1 MEVVYLY
8 NGANGIATFDP
19 ALRPELLAALKE
31 DVPVLKD
38 AKLVGDVDVDAFVDP
53 APLKRAVPDADYP
66 AAAPARPELWLKNE
80 PATRTFDTPA
90 ALLKALKGAD
100 VRAAYVPD
108 AVTGTLWFAD
118 KAVWVAEGSELR
130 AFVTPHG
137 RHVVRRPAQGI
148 RSADR
153 ELRRSRRHRVM
164 TPGRRLL
171 RVASLGAA
179 LVAWQLLTSL
189 DVELW
194 LRFGQFPTVGEVA
207 AKLAE
212 RASTGPYWQDLVSSL
227 SRIVSGFALAAVLGV
242 AVGTAIAR
250 SRVAADVLGPVLEV
264 LRPIPAIALV
274 PVAIL
279 LFPSNEQGIVFI
291 TCTAAFFPVLVSTR
305 HAVAA
310 LSPVWEEAVLTMG
323 GGRGRILLSVIVPGA
338 LPGIFGGLSVGIG
351 VGWICVISAEMIS
364 GEYGVGYRTW
374 QDYTV
379 VDYPGVFVGMATIGA
394 LGWLTS
400 TAVERLGRRLT
411 HWLPTRSTGAAPGPS
426 PRPRP
431 ARPEP
436 TAP

>member
-1 MEVVYLY
+1 
-8 NGANGIATFDP
+8 
-19 ALRPELLAALKE
+19 
-31 DVPVLKD
+31 
-38 AKLVGDVDVDAFVDP
+38 
-53 APLKRAVPDADYP
+53 
-66 AAAPARPELWLKNE
+66 
-80 PATRTFDTPA
+80 
-90 ALLKALKGAD
+90 
-100 VRAAYVPD
+100 
-108 AVTGTLWFAD
+108 
-118 KAVWVAEGSELR
+118 
-130 AFVTPHG
+130 
-137 RHVVRRPAQGI
+137 
-148 RSADR
+148 
-153 ELRRSRRHRVM
+153 M

-171 RVASLGAA
+171 RLASLGAA
-179 LVAWQLLTSL
+179 LLAWQLLTSL

-194 LRFGQFPTVGEVA
+194 LRFGQFPTVTEVA
-207 AKLAE
+207 SKLAE
-212 RASTGPYWQDLVSSL
+212 RASTAPYWEDLSSSL
-227 SRIVSGFALAAVLGV
+227 RRIVSGFALAAALGV

-291 TCTAAFFPVLVSTR
+291 TCAAAFFPVLVSTR

-310 LSPVWEEAVLTMG
+310 LSPVWEEAALTMG
-323 GGRGRILLSVIVPGA
+323 AGRGRVLLSVVLPGS

-351 VGWICVISAEMIS
+351 VSWICVISAEMIS

-411 HWLPTRSTGAAPGPS
+411 HWLPTRTERPAPAAAPKPVPGRAS
-426 PRPRP
+426 AEP
-431 ARPEP
+431 ALP
-436 TAP
+436 